1 MIRKRLFRSS
11 FKLKGALSGLRQFM
25 ATESRLKT
33 MKNTFYFTS
42 KALFVLKIFK
52 FLSWLFGHVVKRL
65 DKKDK
70 VNFKFYDVTAWLRN
84 NRIHILPDISRSY
97 KFYRRF
103 YTVCFTCIPSWELL
117 KRIETKLQT
126 TFFYLISL
134 FKK

>member
-1 MIRKRLFRSS
+1 MIRKILFRSS
-11 FKLKGALSGLRQFM
+11 FKLKGALSGLKQFM

-65 DKKDK
+65 VRKIRLIS
-70 VNFKFYDVTAWLRN
+70 NFMTSQPG
-84 NRIHILPDISRSY
+84 IHILPDISRSY
-97 KFYRRF
+97 KFYRRRF
-103 YTVCFTCIPSWELL
+103 YTVCFTCISSWELL
-117 KRIETKLQT
+117 KRIETKVQT